1 MAPKERM
8 SSSEIRASV
17 SLAAIFALRML
28 GLFLILPVFAVHAK
42 SHLVGGENAT
52 LVGIAMGA
60 MGLAQAFFHVPLGM
74 ASDRYGRK
82 PVIVCGLVIFAI
94 GSFIAAGAN
103 DIFVTILGRVLQGM
117 GAISAAV
124 MALVADSTRDEH
136 RTKAMAMVGGSIGVA
151 FAVSL
156 VGAPLLYRWIGMDGI
171 FNVTGVLAFAAILVV
186 LFVVPSVPSNKTQ
199 SVSLASVLKDRE
211 LMRLNYGVF
220 ALHVTQIAVFVVV
233 PGAIV
238 QYVGWPVS
246 EHWKIYLPVVLLSF
260 FLMLPPIFIGEKQGK
275 MKHVFVGAI
284 ALLLLVQLGMWS
296 VLAQPVVP
304 SAVLIALLLAFF
316 VAFNILEAAQPSTVS
331 RVAPPSAKGAA
342 LGVYNTLQSL
352 GVAVGGFA
360 GGWLKQHA
368 DASKVFMMAA
378 GLTLVWL
385 IIVFKMKGLPRRG
398 T

>member
-1 MAPKERM
+1 M

>member
-1 MAPKERM
+1 M

-94 GSFIAAGAN
+94 GSFMAAGAN
-103 DIFVTILGRVLQGM
+103 DILITILGRVLQGM

-136 RTKAMAMVGGSIGVA
+136 RTKAMAMVGGSIGIA

-186 LFVVPSVPSNKTQ
+186 LFVVPSVPLNKAQ
-199 SVSLASVLKDRE
+199 PVSLASVLKDRE

-275 MKHVFVGAI
+275 MKQVFVGAI
-284 ALLLLVQLGMWS
+284 VLLLLVQLGMWR
-296 VLAQPVVP
+296 VLAQSVVP

-316 VAFNILEAAQPSTVS
+316 VAFNVLEAAQPSTVS
-331 RVAPPSAKGAA
+331 RVAPPGAKGAA

-385 IIVFKMKGLPRRG
+385 IIAFKMKGLPRRG